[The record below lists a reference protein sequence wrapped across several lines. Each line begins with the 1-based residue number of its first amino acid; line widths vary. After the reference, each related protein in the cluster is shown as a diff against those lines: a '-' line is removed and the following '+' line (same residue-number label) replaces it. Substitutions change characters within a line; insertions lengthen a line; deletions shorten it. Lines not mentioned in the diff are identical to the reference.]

1 MNIDILLGKTT
12 EHLVPL
18 EGTKYFIH
26 HMMLRDF
33 LRLQKDAAEN
43 GFDLQITSAFR
54 DYERQLKI
62 WNLKASG
69 QRQLIDDQ
77 ERPLDFSSLSPT
89 QIVFAI
95 LRWSALPG
103 CSRHHWGTDIDV
115 YDGMTQKPED
125 VKLVPSETMGDG
137 PSAGLHEWLDQKIS
151 TNSSHGF
158 YRPYETDRGGVSP
171 ERWHLSYYSLSR
183 RFLEAYSFSIF
194 KKNISESEMLL
205 KEVVLEH
212 AEDIYQRFL
221 INIDS
226 QL

>member
-1 MNIDILLGKTT
+1 MNIDILYGKTT

-18 EGTKYFIH
+18 EGTKFFIH

-33 LRLQKDAAEN
+33 LRLQKDAAVD
-43 GFDLQITSAFR
+43 GFDLQIISAFR
-54 DYERQLKI
+54 DHERQLKI

-77 ERPLDFSSLSPT
+77 EGPLDFGSLSPS

-115 YDGMTQKPED
+115 YDGNTQKAEE
-125 VKLVPSETMGDG
+125 VNLVPSETSGNG
-137 PSAGLHEWLDQKIS
+137 PAARIHEWLDHKIS
-151 TNSSHGF
+151 TNSAHGF
-158 YRPYETDRGGVSP
+158 YRPYATDRGGVSP

-183 RFLEAYSFSIF
+183 RYLEAYSFSLF
-194 KKNISESEMLL
+194 KKNIQESDMLL
-205 KEVVLEH
+205 KDVVLEH
-212 AEDIYQRFL
+212 ADEIYQRFL
-221 INIDS
+221 VNID
-226 QL
+226 

>member
-26 HMMLRDF
+26 HMMLRDL
-33 LRLQKDAAEN
+33 LRLQKDAAED
-43 GFDLQITSAFR
+43 GFDLQIVSAFR

-77 ERPLDFSSLSPT
+77 ERPLEFASLSPS
-89 QIVFAI
+89 QIIFSI

-115 YDGMTQKPED
+115 FDAKTQRAED
-125 VKLVPSETMGDG
+125 LKLVPSETIGEG
-137 PSAGLHEWLDQKIS
+137 PAARLHEWLDQKIL
-151 TNSSHGF
+151 TNSAHGF
-158 YRPYETDRGGVSP
+158 YRPYATDRGGVSP
-171 ERWHLSYYSLSR
+171 ERWHISYYSLAR
-183 RFLEAYSFSIF
+183 RYKEAFSFSIF
-194 KKNISESEMLL
+194 KKNILESDMLL
-205 KEVVLEH
+205 KDVVLDH
-212 AEDIYQRFL
+212 AEEIYQRFL
-221 INIDS
+221 MNID
-226 QL
+226 